1 MAILNKIRQK
11 TVVLILV
18 IALALFAFILS
29 SLFDNKDALFNKSQ
43 DIVATVNGK
52 DINRVDFMNQVEN
65 LQRQQ
70 QGRATSNQIMN
81 SVFDQE
87 VQSIILNDQYQA
99 LGLSVE
105 QDQMRDI
112 LKQSLA
118 TMPDFLNEAGVFDE
132 NKLNEFIAN
141 LKAISPEFG
150 FLGGQPINYAAWVN
164 YENSVA
170 ENYLRQNYLN
180 MVKAGTTATVAEGEF
195 DYKLANDKVDFKYVQ
210 IPFTSIADSTIAV
223 SKSEIKTFIQ
233 EHKSQYEVDASTS
246 INFVQF
252 FEVASVEDED
262 AIKAELNSFL
272 NGATVYNENT
282 KLTDSVKSFSKI
294 SDNETFINANSDLK
308 FEDKFV
314 FKSQLPK
321 TAAENIFNLNVGETF
336 GPYKDNGYYK
346 ISKVIAET
354 KMPDSVQA
362 RHILIPF
369 EGSRSATEGALTKEA
384 AKKQVDSLL
393 AIFKRNKSSFAD
405 VAKTMSADPGSGAKG
420 GDLGYFKNGAMVPE
434 FNAFSF
440 ENNTG
445 DIGVVETVF
454 GFHIIDIQDQKNK
467 QRAIKVGTIARK
479 IESSDATNDKI
490 FRDASNFE
498 LAVADKDY
506 LQTAKESNYTAR
518 PLKGIKA
525 LDENIPGLGSQRA
538 IVRWTFDE
546 ATNIG
551 DVKRFNVPGGYAVVQ
566 LTNKNEKGLMN
577 VEDASVTA
585 LPEIRK
591 EKKAKLI
598 MDRVSAT
605 NLQDLA
611 TAEKQTVKTALAVNM
626 KTPTVSG
633 AGREPIVVGTAFGLA
648 EGATSGL
655 IKGANGVYMVETIK
669 VTPAPELDNYQAFAN
684 QVSQQKST
692 AVNTSLFAALK
703 ESADIEDNRANTVQ

>member
-52 DINRVDFMNQVEN
+52 DINRVDFMNRVEN
-65 LQRQQ
+65 MQRQQ
-70 QGRATSNQIMN
+70 QGRATNTQVMN
-81 SVFDQE
+81 SVFEQE
-87 VQSIILNDQYQA
+87 VQSIILNDQYEA

-150 FLGGQPINYAAWVN
+150 FLNGQPINYQAWVN

-170 ENYLRQNYLN
+170 ANYLRQNYLN
-180 MVKAGTTATVAEGEF
+180 MVKAGTTATIAEGEM

-210 IPFTSIADSTIAV
+210 IPFSSIPDSTITV
-223 SKSEIKTFIQ
+223 SKSEIKAYI
-233 EHKSQYEVDASTS
+233 EDHKSQYEVEASRS
-246 INFVQF
+246 INFVEF
-252 FEVASVEDED
+252 KEVASVEDEN
-262 AIKAELNSFL
+262 AIKAELNGFL
-272 NGATVYNENT
+272 NGTTEYNENT
-282 KLTDSVKSFSKI
+282 KLTDSVKPFSKI
-294 SDNETFINANSDLK
+294 TDNEAFINANSDLK
-308 FEDKFV
+308 FEDRFV
-314 FKSQLPK
+314 NKNQLPK
-321 TAAENIFNLNVGETF
+321 DVADKLYSLNVGETF

-346 ISKVIAET
+346 ISKVIAES
-354 KMPDSVQA
+354 KMPDSVKA

-384 AKKQVDSLL
+384 AKQQADSLL
-393 AIFKRNKSSFAD
+393 AVFKRSKSTFAD
-405 VAKTMSADPGSGAKG
+405 VAKTMSSDKGSGAKG
-420 GDLGYFKNGAMVPE
+420 GDLGYFTYGAMVPE
-434 FNAFSF
+434 FNNFSF

-445 DIGVVETVF
+445 DLGVVETAF
-454 GFHIIDIQDQKNK
+454 GYHIIDIEDQKNK
-467 QRAIKVGTIARK
+467 QRVIKVGTIARK
-479 IESSDATNDKI
+479 IEPSDATNDKI

-498 LAVADKDY
+498 LAVSEKDF
-506 LQTAKESNYTAR
+506 LETAKENNYTAR
-518 PLKGIKA
+518 PLKSIKA
-525 LDENIPGLGSQRA
+525 LDENIPGLGNQRA
-538 IVRWTFDE
+538 IVRWTFEEDSKV
-546 ATNIG
+546 G
-551 DVKRFNVPGGYAVVQ
+551 DVKRFNVPGGYAIVQ
-566 LTNKNEKGLMN
+566 LTAKNNKGLMN

-591 EKKAKLI
+591 QKKAKLI
-598 MDRVSAT
+598 KDRVSAT

-611 TAEKQTVKTALAVNM
+611 NAEKQTIKTALAVNM
-626 KTPTVSG
+626 KNPTVSG
-633 AGREPIVVGTAFGLA
+633 AGREPMVVGTAFGLK

-655 IKGANGVYMVETIK
+655 ITGNNGVYMVETTKI
-669 VTPAPELDNYQAFAN
+669 TPAPELDNYQAFAN
-684 QVSQQKST
+684 QVSQQKSN
-692 AVNTSLFAALK
+692 AVNAKLFAALK
-703 ESADIEDNRANTVQ
+703 ESAEIEDNRANTVQ